1 VQPIHV
7 DPPAEFLSDKVP
19 LVLVAAPT
27 TDLDVGEDITPAA
40 RFRNAVIAARRSPI
54 VPTVEVAHGD
64 AAIARRSKRLVLPG
78 ARLLADLAELP
89 GSAGHGGALT
99 GFPPPCAKRW

>member
-27 TDLDVGEDITPAA
+27 TDLDVGEDITTAA
-40 RFRNAVIAARRSPI
+40 RFRNAVIAARRSLI

-64 AAIARRSKRLVLPG
+64 AAIARLSKRLVLRRLCL
-78 ARLLADLAELP
+78 ARAFSLIWLSSQRLLVMEGL
-89 GSAGHGGALT
+89 
-99 GFPPPCAKRW
+99 